1 MLVEM
6 DKEKNG
12 IAQKC
17 LQIFYRNPNGFVST
31 MLVGNNIVLVLYGI
45 LFANI
50 FNTTLF
56 LSYSPVTQ
64 VLLNTVLSTIIVVFT
79 GEFMPKVIFKS
90 NPNTL
95 LSFFA
100 PLAYLFFIT
109 LWPIS
114 RLSIFM
120 SHIMLKL
127 IGVKID
133 EEKSDN
139 TFTKVDL
146 DYLLQSSIDDAK
158 DDGTIEE

>member
-100 PLAYLFFIT
+100 RWHIYFYNLMAY
-109 LWPIS
+109 
-114 RLSIFM
+114 
-120 SHIMLKL
+120 
-127 IGVKID
+127 
-133 EEKSDN
+133 
-139 TFTKVDL
+139 
-146 DYLLQSSIDDAK
+146 
-158 DDGTIEE
+158 

>member
-79 GEFMPKVIFKS
+79 GEFMPRSYSKVILIHYYLS
-90 NPNTL
+90 L
-95 LSFFA
+95 LR
-100 PLAYLFFIT
+100 
-109 LWPIS
+109 W
-114 RLSIFM
+114 
-120 SHIMLKL
+120 HIYFL
-127 IGVKID
+127 
-133 EEKSDN
+133 
-139 TFTKVDL
+139 
-146 DYLLQSSIDDAK
+146 
-158 DDGTIEE
+158 